1 MALSVS
7 NTKAT
12 ESSVSNVDGTQPLP
26 DEKNTV
32 TDDTGPS
39 VLLDV
44 SDNVSL
50 NETSNRLVDKQSPA
64 VPNHVIPHQRSQLNP
79 SALPFVPMRYAPQ
92 DSCESRV
99 QPPRSGKKPSWQ
111 TECSWLF

>member
-1 MALSVS
+1 MALPVS

-12 ESSVSNVDGTQPLP
+12 ISSVSNVDSTQPLL

-39 VLLDV
+39 ALLDV

-50 NETSNRLVDKQSPA
+50 NETSDRLVDQQSPA
-64 VPNHVIPHQRSQLNP
+64 ASSQVIPHQRSQLNP
-79 SALPFVPMRYAPQ
+79 SALPFVPRRNTPQ
-92 DSCESRV
+92 DSCESQV
-99 QPPRSGKKPSWQ
+99 QPPRSRKKPSWQ